1 VFKNQK
7 LKFILFLTEM
17 TYKIWLL
24 VFLFSG
30 VAKAQFIFQNLRTT
44 DGLSN
49 KMIRCLYKDSEGF
62 LWIGTA
68 KGLNRFDGAFV
79 RQYRS
84 ESGFKDLYINA
95 IQPLNE
101 NEIIIGT
108 REGIRVFDKREGAF
122 KIDNRFVLLRDKEI
136 ITIKPD
142 GYKRLWIVTKSDM
155 YIYAEGK
162 VIPAEK
168 EMPDAKIFHGAQ
180 FDMSVLA
187 WDANRNGFWVGG
199 RATFFIDCKKN
210 AVYHKMNNP
219 ERYPLLEIT
228 NVFSIA
234 VDKDFNLWYG
244 NNNNKS
250 LNFWNYKSRKVQTYF
265 ELDGKKIFE
274 GCNFLFCDKKNRL
287 WISTWAYSAY
297 IKEPGQDI
305 RKIPYSQNRT
315 YSIGYGFLKDIIEDS
330 EGNVWLGTIN
340 GISKV
345 LANAPVQAIYQ
356 LPSFEYFLQAGFAHS
371 NSIVIDNQNIMAS
384 KEEGMVLFDMDKRT
398 YKRYVVTNGPDLVKN
413 RFLMS
418 VKHQDTWWCA
428 GIDGIQ
434 YLQPGSKVLEA
445 FGKVKYK
452 AKRYAHF
459 IFKDKSDNIWFQI
472 WDDAFYRYNVK
483 ADKLDRF
490 DGKDSRYGE
499 FQFANS
505 HSFLVQRDGNILFAV
520 NGLGF
525 LKFNVKTQKFSVL
538 TVAAADNF
546 VVNKLVEDS
555 GGNIWG
561 VVWGRG
567 IVKSD
572 TNGVI
577 IDSLNTSN
585 GFPYDHL
592 SSIAIDD
599 FGSIWVSG
607 SEGLMFIRPDSKAQ
621 TKVDVDLGQNL
632 QDYWNNLYVANHK
645 VYAVM
650 LDHVVEI
657 DPSKFAAIKVEKAPH
672 VTSVKVFGNE
682 IDDFA
687 KDSELDLQPDE
698 DYLTF
703 QYASLDHRDVPSLRY
718 SYVLEGFDQD
728 WINAGRS
735 LVASYKNL
743 PWGRYTFKVR
753 STDEHG
759 NWMKQAGALQ
769 IYIWPPWWQTS
780 WFFAISAVAFFILS
794 ILLYRA
800 IVIRQRKALME
811 ASIDYF
817 ANSVYGVSSVSEICW
832 DIARNCISLL
842 HFEDCVVYLMDYKK
856 NALVQKAAYGSK
868 NPKGQEID
876 NPIEI
881 ALGKGIVG
889 AVALTARPLII
900 PDTSKDPRYIVDE
913 VRRFSELCVPILH
926 DGKVLGVVDSEHSKK
941 NYFKFEH
948 LKALTIITSISASKI
963 AEALAQV
970 ATQEKEFKLM
980 EINKMLAESQLM
992 ALRAQMNPHF
1002 VFNCLNSIQE
1012 CIVTEKF
1019 GEASK
1024 YLNLFSKLFRKV
1036 LNNSGKNLVTIE
1048 EEREVLELYLQL
1060 ESMRF
1065 EKSFS
1070 YQIVVDEELE
1080 EEEVLIP
1087 SMLIQPYVEN
1097 ALWHGLMH
1105 SKLERRLSIE
1115 FKRIDEDIYECRID
1129 DNGIGRKKSF
1139 EIKAFN
1145 SKTKHHESKGLR
1157 ISNDRL
1163 SVLKRQG
1170 HHATV
1175 DFFDKENDN
1184 GEAAG
1189 TLVIVQLSTF
1199 LK

>member
-1 VFKNQK
+1 
-7 LKFILFLTEM
+7 M

-24 VFLFSG
+24 VFLFPG
-30 VAKAQFIFQNLRTT
+30 LAKGQFIFQNLRTT

-79 RQYRS
+79 RQYKS
-84 ESGFKDLYINA
+84 ESGFKDLFINA

-101 NEIIIGT
+101 NEIVIGT
-108 REGIRVFDKREGAF
+108 REGIRVFNKREGAF
-122 KIDNRFVLLRDKEI
+122 KPDKRFAALRDKEI
-136 ITIKPD
+136 TTIKPD
-142 GYKRLWIVTKSDM
+142 GYNRLWIVAKSGM
-155 YIYAEGK
+155 YIYKGGRLIQA
-162 VIPAEK
+162 K
-168 EMPDAKIFHGAQ
+168 EQIPDAKIFSGGKH
-180 FDMSVLA
+180 DVSVLA
-187 WDANRNGFWVGG
+187 WDAKRLGFWVGG
-199 RATFFIDCKKN
+199 RTTFFIDCKNQVIYDKLKN
-210 AVYHKMNNP
+210 PGH
-219 ERYPLLEIT
+219 YPLLDSE
-228 NVFSIA
+228 NVHAIA
-234 VDKDFNLWYG
+234 VDKDFNVWYG
-244 NNNNKS
+244 SNNDKS
-250 LNFWNYKSRKVQTYF
+250 LNFWNYKTNQIETHYD
-265 ELDGKKIFE
+265 LDGKRIFG

-297 IKEPGQDI
+297 IKEPDQPI
-305 RKIPYSQNRT
+305 KKIPYSQNRT
-315 YSIGYGFLKDIIEDS
+315 YSIGYGFLKDIIEDAD
-330 EGNVWLGTIN
+330 GNVWLGTIN

-345 LANAPVQAIYQ
+345 QANAPVKAIYQ

-371 NSIVIDNQNIMAS
+371 NSIVVDKQNIMAS
-384 KEEGMVLFDMDKRT
+384 KEEGMVLFNMDKRT
-398 YKRYVVTNGPDLVKN
+398 YKRYVVTHGTDYVRN

-418 VKHQDTWWCA
+418 VKHQNTWWCA
-428 GIDGIQ
+428 GIDGI
-434 YLQPGSKVLEA
+434 YCLRPGSESLES
-445 FGKVKYK
+445 FEKIKYRS
-452 AKRYAHF
+452 ARRYANF
-459 IFKDKSDNIWFQI
+459 IFTDQSDNIWFQI
-472 WDDAFYRYNVK
+472 WDDAIYRYK
-483 ADKLDRF
+483 PQTGKLERF
-490 DGKDSRYGE
+490 DGTNSHYGE

-505 HSFLVQRDGNILFAV
+505 SSFLVQQNGNILFAV

-525 LKFNVKTQKFSVL
+525 LKFDVTAEKFSVL
-538 TVAAADNF
+538 PVQDSRNF
-546 VVNKLVEDS
+546 VVNKLVEDKS
-555 GGNIWG
+555 ENIWG

-567 IVKSD
+567 IIKAD
-572 TNGVI
+572 RNGVI
-577 IDSLNTSN
+577 FDSLNTSN

-607 SEGLMFIRPDSKAQ
+607 SEGLMFIKPGTRAQ

-645 VYAVM
+645 MYAVM

-657 DPSKFAAIKVEKAPH
+657 DPSKFAEIKVEEAPH
-672 VTSVKVFGNE
+672 ITSVKVFGNE
-682 IDDFA
+682 IDDFG
-687 KDSELDLQPDE
+687 KDSELDLRPDE

-718 SYVLEGFDQD
+718 SYILEGFDQK
-728 WINAGRS
+728 WISAGRS
-735 LVASYKNL
+735 LIASYKNL
-743 PWGRYTFKVR
+743 PWGKYTFKVR

-759 NWMKQAGALQ
+759 NWMKEAGALK

-780 WFFAISAVAFFILS
+780 WFLTLAAVTFFIS
-794 ILLYRA
+794 IILLYRA
-800 IVIRQRKALME
+800 MVKRQRKLLME
-811 ASIDYF
+811 TSIDYF
-817 ANSVYGVSSVSEICW
+817 ANSVYGISSVSEICW

-856 NALVQKAAYGSK
+856 NVLVQKAAYGSK

-881 ALGKGIVG
+881 PLGKGIVG
-889 AVALTARPLII
+889 AVAVSGKPLII
-900 PDTSKDPRYIVDE
+900 SNTSRDPRYIVDE
-913 VRRFSELCVPILH
+913 ERRFSELSVPILH

-970 ATQEKEFKLM
+970 ATQQKEFELM

-1060 ESMRF
+1060 EAMRF
-1065 EKSFS
+1065 ERSFS
-1070 YQIVVDEELE
+1070 YKIVLDEELDE
-1080 EEEVLIP
+1080 EEILIP

-1105 SKLERRLSIE
+1105 SRLERRLSIV
-1115 FKRIDEDIYECRID
+1115 FKKIDENTYECRID

-1170 HHATV
+1170 QHATV
-1175 DFFDKENDN
+1175 EFIDKENAN
-1184 GEAAG
+1184 GEATG
-1189 TLVIVQLSTF
+1189 TLVIVQLSTY